1 MKVKCIPNVYGSI
14 KDRKILDAIE
24 QARQLEKKYNA
35 PVVWMGK
42 NTFIVVKDGKEI
54 TVKV

>member
-1 MKVKCIPNVYGSI
+1 MTKSEKFIA
-14 KDRKILDAIE
+14 KAQK
-24 QARQLEKKYNA
+24 QARQLEKEYNA

>member
-1 MKVKCIPNVYGSI
+1 MTKSEKFITKSQQ
-14 KDRKILDAIE
+14 
-24 QARQLEKKYNA
+24 QARQLEKEYNA